1 MIFLMRA
8 MQKKTDSG
16 RKEHGSLSVIIFVF
30 YCSTEQLI
38 SDVQLISA
46 LSDSGLCSSMLDG
59 KKKDTFLKFKRIIP
73 LKTPCQINALAS

>member
-1 MIFLMRA
+1 
-8 MQKKTDSG
+8 MQCKKTDSG

-59 KKKDTFLKFKRIIP
+59 KIKRHVFEVQENHS
-73 LKTPCQINALAS
+73 TENTMSD